1 METITVLKQ
10 QVSAHWMCI
19 LLQVHR
25 LYSKMSIKDI
35 S

>member
-10 QVSAHWMCI
+10 QASVHWMRI

-25 LYSKMSIKDI
+25 LYSKMSVKDI
-35 S
+35 N